1 MLCGSQPPNPLTD
14 NRLREDIVKELDQ
27 RARSDTD
34 QHGRRVRP
42 SRSDL
47 WELQVRLLDEA
58 VAALDHRRIHL
69 APAVLAWHTSRR
81 KMLRPSRRSPYG
93 KDTVTARLVLRI
105 GSATNSVA
113 HLGKSSVQ
121 RYSSAAPFDCGKT
134 PLIPNTRKFAVKIL
148 DLFGITV
155 AASAGLCGAALAF
168 SPGAAAAPLPTG
180 GPTCTE
186 QMAGLGAPVANAA
199 PSVPA
204 VLPGPPVVPAGAPA
218 PAGVPAGAP
227 VPAGVPVAPAGP
239 PLLQQAG
246 SGKGVPTNPGSALTS
261 GPVVLPGPP
270 PVPTPLPPVPVADA
284 TLAAATAPLPPCCNP

>member
-1 MLCGSQPPNPLTD
+1 MLCGSQPLNPLTD
-14 NRLREDIVKELDQ
+14 NRIREDIVKELDQ

-47 WELQVRLLDEA
+47 WELQVRLHDEA

-93 KDTVTARLVLRI
+93 KDAVTARLVLRI

-113 HLGKSSVQ
+113 HLGKFSVQ

-155 AASAGLCGAALAF
+155 AASAGLCGAALAL

-199 PSVPA
+199 RSVPA
-204 VLPGPPVVPAGAPA
+204 VLPGPPVVPAGAP
-218 PAGVPAGAP
+218 
-227 VPAGVPVAPAGP
+227 VPAGVPAGP

-270 PVPTPLPPVPVADA
+270 PVPTPLPPVPVAVAGA
-284 TLAAATAPLPPCCNP
+284 TLAAATGPLPPCCNP